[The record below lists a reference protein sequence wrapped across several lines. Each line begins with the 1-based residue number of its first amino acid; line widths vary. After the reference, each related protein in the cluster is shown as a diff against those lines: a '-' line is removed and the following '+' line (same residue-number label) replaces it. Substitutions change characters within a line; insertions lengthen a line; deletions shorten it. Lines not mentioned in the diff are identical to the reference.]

1 MKKNGK
7 LELKLE
13 PLLLE
18 FGDVDVSLKFL
29 CDFIYLDYT
38 YSRNFHFHD
47 SAFRKL
53 RTITGGNFFKNFDI
67 KLKKK
72 NTQLELENLSIG
84 KSK

>member
-29 CDFIYLDYT
+29 CDFIYLD
-38 YSRNFHFHD
+38 
-47 SAFRKL
+47 
-53 RTITGGNFFKNFDI
+53 
-67 KLKKK
+67 
-72 NTQLELENLSIG
+72 
-84 KSK
+84 